1 MLWAQGYSRWAVANV
16 LGLILFAV
24 YCAAVIGV
32 AAGVTWIVVRY
43 SPSSRSKA

>member
-1 MLWAQGYSRWAVANV
+1 MANA

-24 YCAAVIGV
+24 YCLGIIGT

-43 SPSSRSKA
+43 TPSAKKS